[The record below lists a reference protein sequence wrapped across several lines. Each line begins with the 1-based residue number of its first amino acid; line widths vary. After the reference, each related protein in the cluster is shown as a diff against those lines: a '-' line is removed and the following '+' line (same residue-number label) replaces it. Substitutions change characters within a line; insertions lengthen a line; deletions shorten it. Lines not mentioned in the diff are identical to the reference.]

1 MRNSRN
7 LNMDRV
13 AVVASAQTELRPRW
27 SGAQHVDLISAVVAS
42 VFKGTGL
49 SIDDVDFVI
58 DSGSDVLDGRSISNC
73 GFLGAMGAH
82 HKEESRVEEDG
93 LWAALYG
100 TTKIAAGGAQVGLII
115 AYSKPSESD
124 VNLFYSS
131 QCEPFYQRP
140 VGFDH
145 RAASGIQAQ
154 RYLAQHGR
162 TPADLARITAKRWSD
177 AARHGRVQIASLPGE
192 SDVLSSANVAAPLRA
207 LMMARPVDGA
217 VAVLLAS
224 EEIARRTQRKPVW
237 ITGMGASTDRHSFAA
252 RKAGALEACEVAAR
266 SAYARAG
273 WDKPGASIA
282 EVSASSAVSELMVL
296 ESLGLAVP
304 GRGMD
309 LLNGSGNTAINLS
322 GGALPADPIMATG
335 LVRLSEA
342 VRQLTCPDIYG
353 LESPSSAIVHGAGGV
368 GMQAHCVMTL
378 EI

>member
-1 MRNSRN
+1 MTIN
-7 LNMDRV
+7 RV
-13 AVVASAQTELRPRW
+13 AVIASAQTELRTNW
-27 SGAQHVDLISAVVAS
+27 SGAQHIDLISAVVAH

-49 SIDDVDFVI
+49 TLDDVDFVI

-100 TTKIAAGGAQVGLII
+100 ATKIASGAAELGLII

-140 VGFDH
+140 VGFDNL
-145 RAASGIQAQ
+145 AASGIQAQ
-154 RYLAQHGR
+154 RYLGSHRLSAR
-162 TPADLARITAKRWSD
+162 DLGKLIERRWTD
-177 AARHGRVQIASLPGE
+177 AASRGQVEIEAIPSADAVLASK
-192 SDVLSSANVAAPLRA
+192 NAASPLKS

-224 EEIARRTQRKPVW
+224 ESIARRMVRTPVW
-237 ITGMGASTDRHSFAA
+237 ITGFGSSMDRHSFST
-252 RKAGALEACEVAAR
+252 RKSGALEACETAAQR
-266 SAYARAG
+266 AFAKAG
-273 WDKPGASIA
+273 WRDAGNASLA
-282 EVSASSAVSELMVL
+282 EVSASTAVSELMVL
-296 ESLGLAVP
+296 ESLGLAKP
-304 GRGMD
+304 GMGIG
-309 LLNGSGNTAINLS
+309 LLEKGKTAVNLS

-342 VRQLTCPDIYG
+342 MRQLANPVEYG
-353 LESPSSAIVHGAGGV
+353 LTNAVSAIVHGAGGV
-368 GMQAHCVMTL
+368 GMQTHCVLTL
-378 EI
+378 EV